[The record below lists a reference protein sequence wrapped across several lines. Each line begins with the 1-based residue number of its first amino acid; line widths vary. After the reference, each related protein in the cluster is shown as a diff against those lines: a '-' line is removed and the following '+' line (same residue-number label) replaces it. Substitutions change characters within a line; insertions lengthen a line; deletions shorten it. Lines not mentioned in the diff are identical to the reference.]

1 MTALGRRAFLR
12 GGACCTALALAGCA
26 DSVPDGQIA
35 AGYRPSLATDEG
47 GLWQEMDKDE
57 AAVKRS
63 PERLRDP
70 ALNAYVGDIVCRLAG
85 PHCPDIRTYILRTPF
100 FNATMA
106 PNGMMQV
113 WTGLLL
119 RTQNEAQLAAVLGH
133 EIGHYLER
141 DSLRRWRK
149 MRDASGFSTVLGV
162 GFGGFA
168 APAQLLA
175 AASVSSFSRDQE
187 RRADGIGLELMAKA
201 GYDPSQAARIW
212 QQLIDEEAAAKDK
225 SERSILFADH
235 PTDEERL
242 ATLRAK
248 AKALGGGAAGETF
261 AARYQQAIAPIRPM
275 LLADELK
282 LRQYGR
288 TLVVLKHLAAT
299 IGDNGEL
306 AYVEGEVYRLRDG
319 KGDRPRARTAFD
331 RAIAHGDCPPE
342 TYRSLGLLA
351 LRSGDRKA
359 ADSAFGRY
367 LALRPDATDRG
378 MILSYMQSPG

>member
-1 MTALGRRAFLR
+1 MTPLDRRAFLR
-12 GGACCTALALAGCA
+12 GGACCTALTLAGCA
-26 DSVPDGQIA
+26 DPVPDGEIA

-47 GLWQEMDKDE
+47 GLWQEMDRAE

-70 ALNAYVGDIVCRLAG
+70 ALNAYVSGIVCRLAG
-85 PHCPDIRTYILRTPF
+85 PHCVDIRTYILRTPF
-100 FNATMA
+100 FNASMA

-119 RTQNEAQLAAVLGH
+119 RTQNEAQLAAILGH

-141 DSLRRWRK
+141 DSLRHWRK
-149 MRDASGFSTVLGV
+149 MRDASGLSTVLGI

-175 AASVSSFSRDQE
+175 VASVSSFSRDQE

-201 GYDPSQAARIW
+201 GYDPSEAARIW

-242 ATLRAK
+242 ASLRAK
-248 AKALGGGAAGETF
+248 AKARGGAPGAAF

-275 LLADELK
+275 LLEDELK

-288 TLVVLKHLAAT
+288 TLVVLQHLTAT
-299 IGDNGEL
+299 IGDDGEL
-306 AYVEGEVYRLRDG
+306 AYIEGEVYRLRDG
-319 KGDRPRARTAFD
+319 KGDRERARAAFD

-342 TYRSLGLLA
+342 TYRSLGLVA

-359 ADSAFGRY
+359 ADGAFDRY
-367 LALRPDATDRG
+367 LALRPNATDRS
-378 MILSYMQSPG
+378 MILSYMQSKG